1 MVKNKKN
8 FELYRSLAGKS
19 VSSKVFC
26 SQNKVEEFNEFFSNI
41 GKKMNAE
48 FLTRTTVTIEN
59 QSESMFLKSI
69 SENDVMYA
77 INNCKNK
84 FSLDCYNL
92 NYFFI
97 EKVSDCLAA
106 PLQLLFNRCIELE
119 QYPESLKITKVI
131 PFFKNGNKDDPSKFR
146 PISLLAIIGK
156 VFERIIFDRIQNYLN
171 VFEILSDSQFGFRHG
186 KSTVDA
192 IATLIEEIR
201 SNLHNNSQK
210 NIRTFLDLTRAFDTV
225 DHNILL
231 QKCYRYGLR
240 GPIYTILKSYLFK
253 RMQYTLIGDKKSKLN
268 LIELGVPQ
276 GSILGPLLFI
286 IYMNDL
292 SLSQKKSN
300 VILYADD
307 TVVKSRSSASKIDD
321 DHNRALDKVN
331 DWLIKNKLTL
341 NKEKTKSIIL

>member
-1 MVKNKKN
+1 M
-8 FELYRSLAGKS
+8 L
-19 VSSKVFC
+19 
-26 SQNKVEEFNEFFSNI
+26 
-41 GKKMNAE
+41 
-48 FLTRTTVTIEN
+48 
-59 QSESMFLKSI
+59 
-69 SENDVMYA
+69 
-77 INNCKNK
+77 
-84 FSLDCYNL
+84 
-92 NYFFI
+92 
-97 EKVSDCLAA
+97 
-106 PLQLLFNRCIELE
+106 P
-119 QYPESLKITKVI
+119 
-131 PFFKNGNKDDPSKFR
+131 
-146 PISLLAIIGK
+146 IIGK

-201 SNLHNNSQK
+201 SNLHNNSEK
-210 NIRTFLDLTRAFDTV
+210 TKCTFLDWKKAFDTV

-240 GPIYTILKSYLFK
+240 GPIYNILMSYLSK
-253 RMQYTLIGDKKSKLN
+253 RMQFTLIGDKKSKLN
-268 LIELGVPQ
+268 LIDLGVPQ

-286 IYMNDL
+286 IYMTDL

-321 DHNRALDKVN
+321 DHDRALDKVN

-341 NKEKTKSIIL
+341 NKEKNKKHAFCKEKSKKCCVKNIHKKTLKLKKNKVSNTWAWR